1 MAVAPGVLLPP
12 TPDVKPKAAAP
23 KSQQKT
29 PEPSNDK
36 TSSFSDMYAK
46 ETAKKPAERAD
57 GPAKGSRDKPR
68 DAGKDAVEAQPTDAA
83 RQPAV
88 AEDGKPLPADGQAK
102 ADGEDKV
109 ETPVDPLQL
118 LGLGGAVPLLDENTQ
133 ATLLPPAVPTASSA
147 PASLTEASSDPT
159 LVKLN
164 GVPAVNMALE
174 QGAQDAAQTAKG
186 GPAKSADPRQANLG
200 DALAGLT
207 SDSLTKAVD
216 GKALEAQLQQTAEP
230 AVASAASESLLESKA
245 EPRGEPFAAKLNGLT
260 QAMAQQ
266 ALTNRP
272 VNGTVPGQPVAMQQ
286 NGWSEAVVDRVMW
299 MSSQNLKSAEIQ
311 PRPRRAG
318 TPGRAHPH
326 DRRPDPGDLRQSQR
340 RRSRRPGKPDAPAA
354 RHVQPAGHEPARRE
368 RLRPVAGAGLA
379 GPAAGRGR
387 IGARTR
393 LGRRG
398 LGR

>member
-68 DAGKDAVEAQPTDAA
+68 DAGKEAAEAQPTDAA
-83 RQPAV
+83 GQPAV

-118 LGLGGAVPLLDENTQ
+118 LGLGGAVPMLDENTQ

-174 QGAQDAAQTAKG
+174 QGAQDAAQAAKG

-200 DALAGLT
+200 DALASLT
-207 SDSLTKAVD
+207 SDSLPKAVD

-230 AVASAASESLLESKA
+230 AIASAASESLLESKA

-272 VNGTVPGQPVAMQQ
+272 VNGTVPASR
-286 NGWSEAVVDRVMW
+286 WRYSRT
-299 MSSQNLKSAEIQ
+299 
-311 PRPRRAG
+311 AG
-318 TPGRAHPH
+318 
-326 DRRPDPGDLRQSQR
+326 
-340 RRSRRPGKPDAPAA
+340 
-354 RHVQPAGHEPARRE
+354 ARRWWT
-368 RLRPVAGAGLA
+368 G
-379 GPAAGRGR
+379 
-387 IGARTR
+387 
-393 LGRRG
+393 
-398 LGR
+398 

>member
-68 DAGKDAVEAQPTDAA
+68 DAGKEAAEAQPTDAA
-83 RQPAV
+83 AQPAV

-118 LGLGGAVPLLDENTQ
+118 LGLGGAVPMLDENTQ

-174 QGAQDAAQTAKG
+174 QGAQDAAQAAKG
-186 GPAKSADPRQANLG
+186 GPAKNADPRQANLG
-200 DALAGLT
+200 DALASLT
-207 SDSLTKAVD
+207 SDSLPKAVD

-230 AVASAASESLLESKA
+230 AIASAASESLLGDKA
-245 EPRGEPFAAKLNGLT
+245 RPKAAARQASEEETAEERDQSPLFYCPGKRGFYAPWQGRPTPERINAFRNVGRIMGLCLL
-260 QAMAQQ
+260 QNELSPISMCRHVYKYV
-266 ALTNRP
+266 LGRP
-272 VNGTVPGQPVAMQQ
+272 VRFHDLAFFDPAIYESLRQL
-286 NGWSEAVVDRVMW
+286 VVDAETKGDKEG
-299 MSSQNLKSAEIQ
+299 LFSAL
-311 PRPRRAG
+311 
-318 TPGRAHPH
+318 
-326 DRRPDPGDLRQSQR
+326 DLSFR
-340 RRSRRPGKPDAPAA
+340 
-354 RHVQPAGHEPARRE
+354 
-368 RLRPVAGAGLA
+368 
-379 GPAAGRGR
+379 
-387 IGARTR
+387 
-393 LGRRG
+393 
-398 LGR
+398 

>member
-311 PRPRRAG
+311 L
-318 TPGRAHPH
+318 
-326 DRRPDPGDLRQSQR
+326 DP
-340 RRSRRPGKPDAPAA
+340 A
-354 RHVQPAGHEPARRE
+354 E
-368 RLRPVAGAGLA
+368 
-379 GPAAGRGR
+379 
-387 IGARTR
+387 
-393 LGRRG
+393 LGRLDVRIHMTADQTQVTFASPNAG
-398 LGR
+398 VRDALEARCTGCATCSASRA

>member
-1 MAVAPGVLLPP
+1 M
-12 TPDVKPKAAAP
+12 
-23 KSQQKT
+23 
-29 PEPSNDK
+29 
-36 TSSFSDMYAK
+36 
-46 ETAKKPAERAD
+46 RRR
-57 GPAKGSRDKPR
+57 SREGFAGQAT

-272 VNGTVPGQPVAMQQ
+272 VNGTVPASR
-286 NGWSEAVVDRVMW
+286 WRCSRT
-299 MSSQNLKSAEIQ
+299 
-311 PRPRRAG
+311 AG
-318 TPGRAHPH
+318 
-326 DRRPDPGDLRQSQR
+326 
-340 RRSRRPGKPDAPAA
+340 
-354 RHVQPAGHEPARRE
+354 ARRWWT
-368 RLRPVAGAGLA
+368 G
-379 GPAAGRGR
+379 
-387 IGARTR
+387 
-393 LGRRG
+393 
-398 LGR
+398 

>member
-186 GPAKSADPRQANLG
+186 GPAKS
-200 DALAGLT
+200 
-207 SDSLTKAVD
+207 
-216 GKALEAQLQQTAEP
+216 
-230 AVASAASESLLESKA
+230 
-245 EPRGEPFAAKLNGLT
+245 
-260 QAMAQQ
+260 
-266 ALTNRP
+266 
-272 VNGTVPGQPVAMQQ
+272 
-286 NGWSEAVVDRVMW
+286 
-299 MSSQNLKSAEIQ
+299 
-311 PRPRRAG
+311 
-318 TPGRAHPH
+318 
-326 DRRPDPGDLRQSQR
+326 
-340 RRSRRPGKPDAPAA
+340 
-354 RHVQPAGHEPARRE
+354 
-368 RLRPVAGAGLA
+368 
-379 GPAAGRGR
+379 
-387 IGARTR
+387 
-393 LGRRG
+393 
-398 LGR
+398 

>member
-118 LGLGGAVPLLDENTQ
+118 LGLGGAVPMLDENTQ

-245 EPRGEPFAAKLNGLT
+245 EPRGEPS
-260 QAMAQQ
+260 
-266 ALTNRP
+266 RP
-272 VNGTVPGQPVAMQQ
+272 
-286 NGWSEAVVDRVMW
+286 
-299 MSSQNLKSAEIQ
+299 SST
-311 PRPRRAG
+311 G
-318 TPGRAHPH
+318 
-326 DRRPDPGDLRQSQR
+326 
-340 RRSRRPGKPDAPAA
+340 
-354 RHVQPAGHEPARRE
+354 
-368 RLRPVAGAGLA
+368 
-379 GPAAGRGR
+379 
-387 IGARTR
+387 
-393 LGRRG
+393 
-398 LGR
+398 

>member
-57 GPAKGSRDKPR
+57 GPSKGSRDKPR
-68 DAGKDAVEAQPTDAA
+68 DAGKEAAEAQPTDAA
-83 RQPAV
+83 GQPAV

-118 LGLGGAVPLLDENTQ
+118 LGLGGAVPMLDENTQ

-174 QGAQDAAQTAKG
+174 QA
-186 GPAKSADPRQANLG
+186 PR
-200 DALAGLT
+200 T
-207 SDSLTKAVD
+207 
-216 GKALEAQLQQTAEP
+216 
-230 AVASAASESLLESKA
+230 
-245 EPRGEPFAAKLNGLT
+245 
-260 QAMAQQ
+260 
-266 ALTNRP
+266 
-272 VNGTVPGQPVAMQQ
+272 
-286 NGWSEAVVDRVMW
+286 
-299 MSSQNLKSAEIQ
+299 
-311 PRPRRAG
+311 PRRRRKAG
-318 TPGRAHPH
+318 
-326 DRRPDPGDLRQSQR
+326 R
-340 RRSRRPGKPDAPAA
+340 RRAPI
-354 RHVQPAGHEPARRE
+354 PARRTSAMP
-368 RLRPVAGAGLA
+368 L
-379 GPAAGRGR
+379 PA
-387 IGARTR
+387 
-393 LGRRG
+393 
-398 LGR
+398 

>member
-68 DAGKDAVEAQPTDAA
+68 DAGKEAAEAQPTDAA
-83 RQPAV
+83 GQPAV

-118 LGLGGAVPLLDENTQ
+118 LGLGGAVPMLDENTQ

-159 LVKLN
+159 LLKLN

-174 QGAQDAAQTAKG
+174 QGAQDAAQAAKG
-186 GPAKSADPRQANLG
+186 GSAKSADPRQANLG

-272 VNGTVPGQPVAMQQ
+272 VNGTVPASR
-286 NGWSEAVVDRVMW
+286 WRCSRT
-299 MSSQNLKSAEIQ
+299 
-311 PRPRRAG
+311 AG
-318 TPGRAHPH
+318 
-326 DRRPDPGDLRQSQR
+326 
-340 RRSRRPGKPDAPAA
+340 
-354 RHVQPAGHEPARRE
+354 ARRWWT
-368 RLRPVAGAGLA
+368 G
-379 GPAAGRGR
+379 
-387 IGARTR
+387 
-393 LGRRG
+393 
-398 LGR
+398 